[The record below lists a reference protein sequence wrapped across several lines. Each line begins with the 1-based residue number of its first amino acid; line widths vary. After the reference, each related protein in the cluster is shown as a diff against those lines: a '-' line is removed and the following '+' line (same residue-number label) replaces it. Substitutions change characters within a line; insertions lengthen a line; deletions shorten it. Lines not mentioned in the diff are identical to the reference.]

1 MSLIKNLGHVGIIC
15 DDFMKMRD
23 FYTRVMGM
31 TVTDEDPDR
40 GSCFLS
46 ADPENEH
53 HELALGQARGADHP
67 DGARPAT
74 QNVGQISY
82 IVPEL
87 ASLRELNRRFK
98 AEGIEILRT
107 VTHGISCSI
116 YFHDPENNAGEV
128 YYKTGFIVKQG
139 FSRAID
145 LETQTDQGIIDFPS
159 HSKPAR
165 GHSRAPSFPW
175 GPATNQPGCFSRT
188 DAPLLTMARGAF
200 LRMAVWLIP

>member
-23 FYTRVMGM
+23 FYTRVMGL

-82 IVPEL
+82 IVPDL
-87 ASLRELNRRFK
+87 DALRELNRRFK

-116 YFHDPENNAGEV
+116 YFHDPENNVGEV

-139 FSRAID
+139 FSRPID
-145 LETQTDQGIIDFPS
+145 LENQTDQEILDF
-159 HSKPAR
+159 SK
-165 GHSRAPSFPW
+165 SFEATE
-175 GPATNQPGCFSRT
+175 GPFQ
-188 DAPLLTMARGAF
+188 GAK
-200 LRMAVWLIP
+200 LPVGAAD